1 MYMHSEGIKIMKKA
15 LLLLLAIM
23 LVGCSGEGT
32 EKKKEADVKK
42 DEVTKEEVV
51 KEEKVVPVKFE
62 EVDPESKAAIEKFVK
77 KYNVRVDIYK
87 QDPEEGIEMAKIPDP
102 ITSELN
108 KEEKILS
115 QTLLDTD
122 FKKHKGHYKI
132 DAKYNEDKKIIGYT
146 ISIEGIPATELS
158 ENGEEWAEG
167 ITSTMTIAD
176 ALGLN
181 IDKYDEESDIAFDE
195 ENYTYTD
202 PNTKTNVTFLYADW
216 DLGKFEIKYDL
227 SK

>member
-1 MYMHSEGIKIMKKA
+1 MKKA
-15 LLLLLAIM
+15 LLLLLAVM

-32 EKKKEADVKK
+32 EKKKEEDVKK
-42 DEVTKEEVV
+42 EEVI

-62 EVDPESKAAIEKFVK
+62 EVDPESKATVEKFVK
-77 KYNVRVDIYK
+77 KYNVRVDFIK
-87 QDPEEGIEMAKIPDP
+87 QYQEKGIEIAKIQEP

-108 KEEKILS
+108 KEEDTLS
-115 QTLLDTD
+115 QILLETD
-122 FKKHKGHYKI
+122 YKKHKGHYKI

-146 ISIEGIPATELS
+146 ISIEGVPANELS
-158 ENGEEWAEG
+158 EDGEEWAEG
-167 ITSTMTIAD
+167 IISTMAIAD